1 MKKLENKIKAL
12 NIKVNTMK
20 GRIFKARKNK
30 KNCTEDEDLTTYNT
44 DIIRKKTSK
53 LLNDRNLSIF
63 ISRQVLTQKLVA

>member
-30 KNCTEDEDLTTYNT
+30 KKWHGRRGLNYVQYRHYQEEN
-44 DIIRKKTSK
+44 KQTSE
-53 LLNDRNLSIF
+53 R
-63 ISRQVLTQKLVA
+63 